1 MLFLFLQM
9 YLCMLVAILFIHT
22 SINYF
27 LTIPFKKSPYQG
39 LMNALRGGW
48 WLSGRVLDSRS
59 SGCGLEPRPGRCVV
73 SLSKTIYNLLNTVST
88 QEDLSP
94 HD

>member
-1 MLFLFLQM
+1 
-9 YLCMLVAILFIHT
+9 MLVAILFIHT

-27 LTIPFKKSPYQG
+27 LTTTFKKSPYRG

-48 WLSGRVLDSRS
+48 WLSGRVLDLRSRDCGFEPHP
-59 SGCGLEPRPGRCVV
+59 GCWVV
-73 SLSKTIYNLLNTVST
+73 SLSKTLYPLLNTVST